1 MVIAKPIAILSK
13 AALVKSRKY
22 YSIVAQNQPERQVIL
37 QKKMYK
43 KHGNQYIEACS
54 IWWPRYHT
62 ASYYIVVQWALHSA
76 HRTCLSGDLG
86 YKWLRWCALDRQSL
100 HWQDEGNTILLHLI
114 CCQRL
119 SCFLI
124 GQKKANLQKNRE
136 NWDDILGLLCDLSPF
151 LIWQKKKSSGIEN
164 FMILFA
170 MFLFNETTRKETDMI
185 LQTYLY
191 TGFLAPPLT
200 YNPRFHCQGV
210 PILTRN
216 NQS

>member
-13 AALVKSRKY
+13 AALVKSRRY
-22 YSIVAQNQPERQVIL
+22 YSRVAQNQPERQGIL

-43 KHGNQYIEACS
+43 KHGNQNIEACS
-54 IWWPRYHT
+54 LWWPRYHT
-62 ASYYIVVQWALHSA
+62 ASYYNVLQWALHSA

-100 HWQDEGNTILLHLI
+100 HWKDEGNIILLTSSAVKD
-114 CCQRL
+114 QVVFWKR
-119 SCFLI
+119 
-124 GQKKANLQKNRE
+124 QNKANLKKNRE
-136 NWDDILGLLCDLSPF
+136 KWDDILGLLCDLSPF
-151 LIWQKKKSSGIEN
+151 LIWQKKKYSGIGY
-164 FMILFA
+164 FMILFPIICVTKQHKRRQIW
-170 MFLFNETTRKETDMI
+170 FFRHI
-185 LQTYLY
+185 LY